1 MEAVKSFSLTSF
13 VTPQREI
20 LSSKPRAAIWALSW
34 FVNSRSMWV
43 YPHVSISHSG
53 NSVFNRENALM
64 SRSCCFWLQALPM
77 FTILKLFAS
86 DVSLFCVTAFG
97 MYIILVLGNIF
108 VSSSLYSGCKTWIAS
123 LDSVDVISFLGGLEW
138 KRMLGALCNIVAMGI
153 SPRYIILSNWQLSGW
168 KATAM
173 SGGAGGRV
181 LRILCEVARSKR

>member
-1 MEAVKSFSLTSF
+1 MASVSASGKPSNLEGKAKMEAVKSFSLTSF

-34 FVNSRSMWV
+34 FVNSRSVWV
-43 YPHVSISHSG
+43 SPHISISHSG

-64 SRSCCFWLQALPM
+64 SRSCCFWLQALPT

-108 VSSSLYSGCKTWIAS
+108 CQFFPVFGLQNLNCITRFCRCDQ
-123 LDSVDVISFLGGLEW
+123 LFGG
-138 KRMLGALCNIVAMGI
+138 
-153 SPRYIILSNWQLSGW
+153 S
-168 KATAM
+168 
-173 SGGAGGRV
+173 
-181 LRILCEVARSKR
+181 